1 MWLKRRKKQQL
12 STARPIFRHASH
24 ILFPPVL
31 SAGLREAVPVR
42 QRGRG
47 YNPEEVPGTGN
58 YPNDLT
64 PLSSSAPIWLVC
76 FPPSFSPFIY
86 FSPFS
91 IIGSPLCFPTAAV
104 FSMLLLHVS
113 LSVANVLLILQ
124 PASLT
129 LPILL
134 CSLPQVS
141 FLRLPSVCAS
151 ARFAHPPVAHSFDC
165 SLPYYPTLLAHRVFV
180 FSST

>member
-1 MWLKRRKKQQL
+1 MGGGITRKKSL
-12 STARPIFRHASH
+12 EPETTPMTSP
-24 ILFPPVL
+24 LFPP
-31 SAGLREAVPVR
+31 
-42 QRGRG
+42 
-47 YNPEEVPGTGN
+47 
-58 YPNDLT
+58 
-64 PLSSSAPIWLVC
+64 APPSGW
-76 FPPSFSPFIY
+76 FASPPSFSPFIY

-165 SLPYYPTLLAHRVFV
+165 SLPYYPTLLAHRVF
-180 FSST
+180 FFPST